1 MIGIQSALE
10 IEIELI
16 QDRLCDAKT
25 QRSGVVEYIT
35 GTIGKNEIVLAAG
48 GIGSKRA
55 ASCAHAL
62 IDLFHAESIIFCG
75 VAGRMNPRLKLGDI
89 VISREVVQ
97 YDQIA
102 EAASTVS
109 GNSGSSSGTRIRA
122 DEDLVNLVQ
131 KACAETVGDDCC
143 VTGTILTGDRPV
155 LSQGRRTRLLRTYGG
170 DCVEMEGAAVG
181 LVCVANSVPFV
192 VVRAIS
198 DRAGAFAPFEFKRN
212 VRASARRVQEVV
224 LRLLSLPTS

>member
-1 MIGIQSALE
+1 MIGVQSALE

-16 QDRLCDAKT
+16 RERLRDAKT
-25 QRSGVVEYIT
+25 QRSGGGQYAI
-35 GTIGKNEIVLAAG
+35 GTIGQNEIVLAAG
-48 GIGSKRA
+48 GIGGKRS
-55 ASCAHAL
+55 ASCAQFL
-62 IDLFHAESIIFCG
+62 IELFHVESIIFCG

-89 VISREVVQ
+89 VISREVLQ
-97 YDQIA
+97 YDRTD
-102 EAASTVS
+102 EATSAIPGDSCS
-109 GNSGSSSGTRIRA
+109 PSGTRIRA
-122 DEDLVNLVQ
+122 DEDLVCLAQ

-143 VTGTILTGDRPV
+143 VTGTILTGERPV
-155 LSQGRRTRLLRTYGG
+155 LSQRRRTRLLRTYGG

-181 LVCVANSVPFV
+181 SICAANSVPFV

-198 DRAGAFAPFEFKRN
+198 DRAGSFAPFEFRRN

>member
-16 QDRLCDAKT
+16 RERLCQAKT
-25 QRSGVVEYIT
+25 QHSGGVEYVT
-35 GTIGKNEIVLAAG
+35 GTIGQNEIVLAAG

-55 ASCAHAL
+55 ASCAQFL
-62 IDLFHAESIIFCG
+62 IELFHVESIVFCG
-75 VAGRMNPRLKLGDI
+75 VAGRINPRLKVGDI

-97 YDQIA
+97 YDQVA
-102 EAASTVS
+102 EATRAISENSASR
-109 GNSGSSSGTRIRA
+109 SGTRIRA
-122 DEDLVNLVQ
+122 DEDLVHLVQ

-155 LSQGRRTRLLRTYGG
+155 LSQGRRTRLLRIYGG

-181 LVCVANSVPFV
+181 SVCVANSVPFV

-198 DRAGAFAPFEFKRN
+198 DRAGTFAPLEFKRN